1 MTGMLEVKPGK
12 ELMLILARELA
23 TNASTPMF
31 IADAEGTLV
40 FYNEPAE
47 RILGRPF
54 AAAGEIAAA
63 EWETLFQVESVD
75 GQPMPLDQMPAGI
88 AFMERRAASGPLR
101 ITALDGR
108 KHDLATTAFPLFK
121 RGQDFVGVVV
131 IFWE

>member
-1 MTGMLEVKPGK
+1 MLDAAPAK

-23 TNASTPMF
+23 TNAATPMF
-31 IADAEGTLV
+31 IADANGTLV

-54 AAAGEIAAA
+54 AEAGEIAAD
-63 EWETLFQVESVD
+63 EWATLFRVESID
-75 GQPMPLDQMPAGI
+75 GEPMALEQMPGGV
-88 AFMERRAASGPLR
+88 AFLERRAASGPLR

-121 RGQDFVGVVV
+121 RGQEFVGVVV
-131 IFWE
+131 LFWE

>member
-1 MTGMLEVKPGK
+1 MLEAKPAK

-54 AAAGEIAAA
+54 AAAGEIAAS
-63 EWETLFQVESVD
+63 EWETVFQIESVD
-75 GQPMPLDQMPAGI
+75 GQPLPLEQIPAGI
-88 AFMERRAASGPLR
+88 AFLERRAASGPLR
-101 ITALDGR
+101 ITALDGG

-131 IFWE
+131 LFWE

>member
-1 MTGMLEVKPGK
+1 ML
-12 ELMLILARELA
+12 RELA
-23 TNASTPMF
+23 DHLATPIF
-31 IADAEGTLV
+31 VVDPAGDLV

-54 AAAGEIAAA
+54 ATAGEIAAD

-88 AFMERRAASGPLR
+88 AFLERRAASGPLR

>member
-54 AAAGEIAAA
+54 ATAGEIAAD

-88 AFMERRAASGPLR
+88 AFLERRAASGPLR